1 MSETARAT
9 ALLDLYS
16 RPALWVAL
24 RAVCDHAQS
33 ELRVETPF
41 VDVGHAAALDPAMLG
56 ASAHQP
62 GALAVTEFMP
72 HFTQRGHKW
81 RFLKVFDRRIV
92 RRDLT
97 PANQFVAYF
106 VRYSLKLLKSFAY
119 SIAAED
125 EMSEFFQEFLY
136 IIRRL
141 NGVWDNLSPSFK
153 HAQLAEIPIDN
164 QMLQFDP
171 QYHVILQT
179 YLACESV

>member
-1 MSETARAT
+1 MSDSKRAT
-9 ALLDLYS
+9 ALIDLFS

-24 RAVCDHAQS
+24 RAVCDHPQQ

-41 VDVGHAAALDPAMLG
+41 VDVGQAAALDPALLG

-62 GALAVTEFMP
+62 GALAITERMP
-72 HFTQRGHKW
+72 HFTQRGQKW
-81 RFLKVFDRRIV
+81 RFLKVFDRRII
-92 RRDLT
+92 RRDLM

-106 VRYSLKLLKSFAY
+106 VRYSIKLIKGFAY
-119 SIAAED
+119 SIAADD
-125 EMSEFFQEFLY
+125 EMLEYFHEFLY

-141 NGVWDNLSPSFK
+141 NSVWDSLSPSFK
-153 HAQLAEIPIDN
+153 HAQLTVIPVDN
-164 QMLQFDP
+164 QLLQFDP